1 MGYGPRMPTADDGA
15 RTSAALLRGVYL
27 LVLVM
32 AISVLL
38 NRLLWE
44 RAWADALWRSVQFA
58 VPFAI
63 VYTALMLWMQR
74 RGRYN

>member
-1 MGYGPRMPTADDGA
+1 MPTADDGA
-15 RTSAALLRGVYL
+15 RTSAALVRGVYL

-32 AISVLL
+32 AVTVLL

-44 RAWADALWRSVQFA
+44 RDWADSLWHGVQFA

-63 VYTALMLWMQR
+63 VYTALMLWTGR
-74 RGRYN
+74 RGRYR